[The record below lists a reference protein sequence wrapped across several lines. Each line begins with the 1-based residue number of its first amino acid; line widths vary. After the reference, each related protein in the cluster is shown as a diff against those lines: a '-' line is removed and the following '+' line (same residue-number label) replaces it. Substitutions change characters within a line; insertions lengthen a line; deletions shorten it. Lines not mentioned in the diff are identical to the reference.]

1 MQKFCVNICLLQV
14 YHELNA
20 NEQFSQKIAHTF
32 LIIFCCVFLQD
43 LRERLWDICDK
54 RKEEAEQE
62 RAGVIDD
69 GWLDDHTAVLINHY
83 SALMQVTHTFS
94 LKHHRTVLDEF
105 QISWFCSCLY
115 VQIEV
120 GRFQD
125 SLCLLRDYYT
135 AMCKTAF
142 PESTRGFTRVPLI
155 DITADDHVELEE
167 PKM

>member
-1 MQKFCVNICLLQV
+1 MSFISYIYALYIYFHIVISV
-14 YHELNA
+14 
-20 NEQFSQKIAHTF
+20 
-32 LIIFCCVFLQD
+32 CCVFVQD

-69 GWLDDHTAVLINHY
+69 SWLDDHTAVLINHY
-83 SALMQVTHTFS
+83 SALMQVTYTHFLS
-94 LKHHRTVLDEF
+94 KASQNRLRWVSDLMVLF
-105 QISWFCSCLY
+105 VWVC